1 MEDRKQ
7 VIRHYVRRGLSVKKA
22 VAIAGISRSCFY
34 YRERE
39 GKPGLKPSTH
49 TGLTNGSQ
57 ITNHEL
63 VEVIKD
69 LLDMDFVDYGYL
81 KVTHWLNQ
89 QGFEISKHKVY
100 RLMKENQLLHANK
113 KPMAKR
119 SFVQFSL
126 ALPEGPLELLEM
138 DIKFIYIHGT
148 GRNALVLTIIDTFNR
163 EVLAWVCSYSIKKQ
177 DVIALIESLIENYL
191 QPYDMINRDIR
202 VIIRSDNGSQ
212 FIANMVRAHLR
223 SNFIVQEFTRPATP
237 QQNAHIESFHSIVR
251 RLVEER
257 FEFESLGHLN
267 EILEAFYHF
276 YNNSRLHSSLCYLSP
291 RAFLWA
297 FENGFAYVDKEQ
309 KKPGKRMR
317 LSEKPVNIIDM
328 YKKAIFEPS
337 SEAESG
343 PAGEQPDRNNLTD
356 WNGHGEYAPHS
367 IHQFHSSMPQKT
379 QQRLSKVSK

>member
-1 MEDRKQ
+1 MEERKQ
-7 VIRHYVRRGLSVKKA
+7 VIRDYVQKGLSVKKA
-22 VAIAGISRSCFY
+22 VVIAGMSRSCFY

-39 GKPGLKPSTH
+39 GSPGLKPSTH
-49 TGLTNGSQ
+49 TDMTNGSRV
-57 ITNHEL
+57 TNHEL
-63 VEVIKD
+63 VELIKE

-89 QGFEISKHKVY
+89 QGYEISKHKVY
-100 RLMKENQLLHANK
+100 RLMRDNHLLHPKK

-119 SFVQFSL
+119 SFVQFAL

-177 DVIALIESLIENYL
+177 DVIALTENVIENFL

-212 FIANMVRAHLR
+212 FIAKMVRAHL
-223 SNFIVQEFTRPATP
+223 SGNFIVQEFTKPATP

-257 FEFESLGHLN
+257 FDFESLGHLN
-267 EILEAFYHF
+267 EILQAFYHF
-276 YNNSRLHSSLCYLSP
+276 YNNSRLHSSICYLSP

-309 KKPGKRMR
+309 KKPRKRMR
-317 LSEKPVNIIDM
+317 LNEKPAKIVDM
-328 YKKAIFEPS
+328 YKKTIFDPS

-343 PAGEQPDRNNLTD
+343 SAGEQPARNNLTD
-356 WNGHGEYAPHS
+356 WNGHGEFAPHS
-367 IHQFHSSMPQKT
+367 NHQFHFSMPRKT
-379 QQRLSKVSK
+379 QNRSSKVSK